1 MGEVPETSAY
11 AREPAWHR
19 LGNVFQKDAAT
30 ADEMGDWAGL
40 KWLVTKIPLLGLY
53 APEGDEG
60 EELEITV
67 PSHMA
72 VIRTD
77 RIEQGPLGVVG
88 HGHQLLQNHELLE
101 FAEMLQDTDEA
112 TLVTAG
118 SLRKGKVVW
127 VTAKI
132 AMHVRIAGMEDEAI
146 DSYLM
151 LTNAHDGSRSLTGVT
166 TPVRTVCENTLNLA
180 ISKAVRAWSVRH
192 TPGMMWKLQDAREA
206 LGISFKYYAEFEKA
220 GNALVKQ
227 KLLKRDFARFLEQL
241 VPYDE
246 AMAASV
252 AIGEPSRAAKNVD
265 EARAA
270 VEHIY
275 RNADNLANV
284 RNTKWAALNAVAE
297 YVDYFR
303 PQRSIF
309 KPDKVSL
316 DERAMDERRFVQIVI
331 DNTMKQDALKLL
343 DPSLARG
350 AGGVNLDKLAH
361 AALA

>member
-11 AREPAWHR
+11 AKEPAWHR
-19 LGNVFQKDAAT
+19 LGNVFDKDAAT
-30 ADEMGDWAGL
+30 AEEMGEWAGL
-40 KWLVTKIPLLGLY
+40 NWLVTKIPLLGLY
-53 APEGDEG
+53 APDGEDG

-127 VTAKI
+127 VTAKVAKEI
-132 AMHVRIAGMEDEAI
+132 RIAGMEDELI
-146 DSYLM
+146 DAYLM
-151 LTNAHDGSRSLTGVT
+151 FTNAHDGSRSLTGVT

-206 LGISFKYYAEFEKA
+206 LGISFKYYAELEKA

-227 KLLKRDFARFLEQL
+227 KLLKRDFARFLENL
-241 VPYDE
+241 IPYDE
-246 AMAASV
+246 VMAQSV
-252 AIGEPSRAAKNVD
+252 ALGEPSRAAKNVD

-270 VEHIY
+270 IAHLY
-275 RNADNLANV
+275 RHSDNLENV
-284 RNTKWAALNAVAE
+284 RDTKWAALNATAE

-303 PQRSIF
+303 PARSIF
-309 KPDKVSL
+309 KDDGVSL

-331 DNTMKQDALKLL
+331 DNKLKQQALRLL
-343 DPSLARG
+343 DPTLAHG
-350 AGGVNLDKLAH
+350 GGVNLEGLAH

>member
-19 LGNVFQKDAAT
+19 LGNVFDKDAAT
-30 ADEMGDWAGL
+30 AAEMGEWAGL
-40 KWLVTKIPLLGLY
+40 NWLVTKIPLLGLY
-53 APEGDEG
+53 QPDGEDG

-118 SLRKGKVVW
+118 SLRKGKVIW
-127 VTAKI
+127 VTARI
-132 AMHVRIAGMEDEAI
+132 AKEIRIAGMEDENI
-146 DSYLM
+146 DAYLM

-180 ISKAVRAWSVRH
+180 ISRAVRSWSVRH

-206 LGISFKYYAEFEKA
+206 LGISFTYYAELEKA
-220 GNALVKQ
+220 GNKLVRQ
-227 KLLKRDFARFLEQL
+227 KLLKREMKLFLERL
-241 VPYDE
+241 IPFE
-246 AMAASV
+246 PEEHSSV
-252 AIGEPSRAAKNVD
+252 EIGNPSRAAKNKI

-270 VEHIY
+270 IEHLY
-275 RNADNLANV
+275 RTSDNLENV
-284 RNTKWAALNAVAE
+284 RNTKWAALNATAE

-303 PQRSIF
+303 PERSIF
-309 KPDKVSL
+309 KQDGITL
-316 DERAMDERRFVQIVI
+316 DERAMAERRFVKVTI
-331 DNTMKQDALKLL
+331 DNRLKQRALALL
-343 DPSLARG
+343 DPDLSRG
-350 AGGVNLDKLAH
+350 TSVNLEGLAH